1 MNQLTLAEDTA
12 IATGASAQS
21 TVVPIDNEPAP
32 RLIVEP
38 PLPGPLAQG
47 VVFIP
52 YRVENLR
59 ILPVAGP
66 AARNVSPR
74 VGHLHITVDDLPW
87 LWADFGQ
94 SNTIVL
100 AGMPRGQHK
109 VLIELVDAEGNVFT
123 AQTVTFHSPG
133 KEVVHEAAQANDAQ
147 LQERRGGG
155 PRGEDLHNE
164 EPRNYVDVV
173 SGVPLFVSSDNF
185 DSRSGWPS
193 FTPSIDPANVNEV
206 RDTTRHRRRRDSPHT
221 TEDTAMSTTATRSE
235 DTTTDARVGDG
246 RPEARGGHH
255 PRVGCGPRQDVLREP
270 RVAARRRLHHGQLT
284 TWSSSRRP
292 APSARFTSARTS
304 RPPRRDPPRACC

>member
-1 MNQLTLAEDTA
+1 MNQLIETLAEDIA
-12 IATGASAQS
+12 IAAAALAQS
-21 TVVPIDNEPAP
+21 TVVPIDNEPMP

-123 AQTVTFHSPG
+123 GTNGDVPLAGQGGSSMT
-133 KEVVHEAAQANDAQ
+133 AADTNDAQ
-147 LQERRGGG
+147 PQDHCGNDAARPQALWCCRWQQAQQPGITRT
-155 PRGEDLHNE
+155 DL
-164 EPRNYVDVV
+164 
-173 SGVPLFVSSDNF
+173 
-185 DSRSGWPS
+185 
-193 FTPSIDPANVNEV
+193 
-206 RDTTRHRRRRDSPHT
+206 
-221 TEDTAMSTTATRSE
+221 TRS
-235 DTTTDARVGDG
+235 DLSVPG
-246 RPEARGGHH
+246 REVIQVLVEFAPGG
-255 PRVGCGPRQDVLREP
+255 
-270 RVAARRRLHHGQLT
+270 VAARHSHPGEEIVYVVEGALEYLVDGKPPVTLKAGEGLFIPAGGIHAVRNVGAGKGVR
-284 TWSSSRRP
+284 SSRR
-292 APSARFTSARTS
+292 TSSKKGS
-304 RPPRRDPPRACC
+304 RS